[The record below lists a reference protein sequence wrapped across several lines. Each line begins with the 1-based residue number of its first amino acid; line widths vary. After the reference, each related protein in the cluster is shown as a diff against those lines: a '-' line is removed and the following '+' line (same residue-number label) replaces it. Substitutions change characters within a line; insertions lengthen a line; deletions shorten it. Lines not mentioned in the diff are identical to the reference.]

1 MTARI
6 ATWITNR
13 GDVVRVRAARD
24 GYRWTVRA
32 AANGEVVGSGE
43 AHPHFEDA
51 IAAAERH
58 HPQVEAGVGLTDY
71 MKVAEIATTLRVSK
85 MTVYRLLD
93 SGELPAI
100 RVGRSFRIT
109 RKAVAEYLRAAST
122 VDGAA

>member
-24 GYRWTVRA
+24 GYRWQVRA

-51 IAAAERH
+51 VAAAERH
-58 HPQVEAGVGLTDY
+58 HPQVDDGGAADFLTVD
-71 MKVAEIATTLRVSK
+71 EIAPRLDVSR
-85 MTVYRLLD
+85 MTVYRLIHAGDLHA
-93 SGELPAI
+93 L
-100 RVGRSFRIT
+100 RVGRQFRVP
-109 RKAVAEYLRAAST
+109 RKAVADYLRAAST